1 MHEVCAYFA
10 REMLDKSRNH
20 CRDFPCALLPFRRLG
35 NLGKS
40 AMHLCLRI
48 CGGVGLSLCVLVIV
62 VCGYISIQLDRTIRS
77 IGDQASQSIEAAR
90 EHVTDVKQQLNALN
104 SLLANAMKK
113 EAEQLDPAGIEAIRK
128 FETTTNEVKRRIA
141 QVTVAL
147 EKTAALT
154 EVLNTTGLS
163 MDGHRIDNL
172 LEKTGDLEGRLDK
185 LSAQLKTLAMRFQT
199 DGTIREA
206 IVDETKE
213 RTLVALERV
222 LLPAGILVEE
232 INQVASTAN
241 DVVTELQSRFRWIVF
256 FVTSVVVLIMSWMAL
271 GQLALMRNG
280 LKQPPPGRSQ

>member
-1 MHEVCAYFA
+1 
-10 REMLDKSRNH
+10 
-20 CRDFPCALLPFRRLG
+20 
-35 NLGKS
+35 
-40 AMHLCLRI
+40 MHLCLRI

-241 DVVTELQSRFRWIVF
+241 DVVTELQNRFRWIVF
-256 FVTSVVVLIMSWMAL
+256 FVTSVVVLLMTWMAL

-280 LKQPPPGRSQ
+280 LKQPPPSYRQ